1 MEIKEKYLN
10 DIVILILSGEL
21 DAGTSIF
28 LDEKIEKFI
37 ESGYIKFVFGFEQL
51 DYISSAGLGVFI
63 SHLDDVNNKDG
74 FFRFFGLQDKI
85 KNVFSLLGFDLLVSI
100 YTSENQALEG

>member
-1 MEIKEKYLN
+1 MEIKETHLN
-10 DIVILILSGEL
+10 DIVILNLSGEL

-37 ESGYIKFVFGFEQL
+37 ESGYKKFVFGFEQL

-100 YTSENQALEG
+100 YSSENEALEG

>member
-85 KNVFSLLGFDLLVSI
+85 KNVFSLLGFDLHVSI

>member
-1 MEIKEKYLN
+1 MDIKEKYLN